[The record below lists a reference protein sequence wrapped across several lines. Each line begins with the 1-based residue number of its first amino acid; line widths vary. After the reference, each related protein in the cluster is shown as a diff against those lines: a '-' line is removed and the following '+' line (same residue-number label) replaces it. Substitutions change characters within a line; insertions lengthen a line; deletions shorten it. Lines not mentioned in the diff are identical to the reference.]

1 MTIVTAAFVLV
12 EIGLTLWWGPL
23 RPKKNAVVEDE
34 ALEEH
39 VPVERSQ
46 SPPPQP
52 EDNSEV
58 TGAGIN
64 SQPQMTQV

>member
-1 MTIVTAAFVLV
+1 MTIVTGAFVLV

-23 RPKKNAVVEDE
+23 RPKKNVVVDDNPLVEQ
-34 ALEEH
+34 

-46 SPPPQP
+46 SPPQP
-52 EDNSEV
+52 DHDSED